1 MPIAAARRRRTA
13 LSGRIVIRLLRR
25 RVSSAVVIAPS
36 PPPVPRVDRVL
47 ALGDRPV
54 DLATRALVA
63 GVVAAPRFGRE
74 SEVVAT
80 AAAVAAGGADLVDVS
95 LPPRLAGPVA
105 RAGRLPVVAR
115 IASTDDALAAAR
127 AGAVLV
133 LVPGDRPGVLAAL
146 AGDPDLGAALGLLA
160 ADAGD
165 LAAARALA
173 DEHAAVLALDV
184 TPWSGAEA
192 MAREAV
198 AIAEGCRLLRTRDVR
213 RSRRVAEV
221 MAAILAA
228 RRPSPEPGGRDDGGR
243 R

>member
-1 MPIAAARRRRTA
+1 MAR
-13 LSGRIVIRLLRR
+13 SGRAAVRQLRR

-47 ALGDRPV
+47 ALGDSTV

-63 GVVAAPRFGRE
+63 GVVPAPRFGRE
-74 SEVVAT
+74 NEVVAT
-80 AAAVAAGGADLVDVS
+80 ADAVAAGGADLVDVS
-95 LPPRLAGPVA
+95 LPPGLAGPGA

-115 IASTDDALAAAR
+115 IESADQALAAAR

-133 LVPGDRPGVLAAL
+133 LVPADRPGVLAAL
-146 AGDPDLGAALGLLA
+146 AGHPDVGAALGVL
-160 ADAGD
+160 AGD
-165 LAAARALA
+165 PGELVVARALA
-173 DEHAAVLALDV
+173 DEHAAVLALDA

-228 RRPSPEPGGRDDGGR
+228 RRRVAEPGGHDGGEQQ
-243 R
+243 